1 MPGLSFICRD
11 IGVRHIGTPTGDGGP
26 AIQQLSVAIE
36 QGEQVAL
43 IGPSGAGKTT
53 LLETLAAA
61 LQPSSGSIV
70 IDGTDPWQLSSRKL
84 RALRVQL
91 FLAPQVPPLP
101 PRQRVATAVLAGRLP
116 RWSLIKSI
124 RSLLFTADAIDAYQA
139 LQAFSLGEKLWQR
152 VDRLSGG
159 ERQRVSLARSLISEA
174 RALLVDEPLSALDPA
189 LAGQTLRAL
198 IDHAQTHNKTLIC
211 SLHQVEMALDNFPR
225 VIGLREGELVFDLP
239 ADEITAD
246 AIHDLYFGYED
257 QVSESMTES
266 MTEPLT
272 HDKPGKPG
280 NKGLQPARCI

>member
-1 MPGLSFICRD
+1 MSGLSFTCVD
-11 IGVRHIGTPTGDGGP
+11 IGVRHIGTPMSNGRP
-26 AIQQLSVAIE
+26 AVQQISIAIE
-36 QGEQVAL
+36 PGEQVAL

-61 LQPSSGSIV
+61 LRPSSGSLV
-70 IDGTDPWQLSSRKL
+70 IGGNNPWQITSRKL
-84 RALRVQL
+84 RALRGQL

-116 RWSLIKSI
+116 GWSLTKSF
-124 RSLLFTADAIDAYQA
+124 RSLLFTADAADAYQA

-159 ERQRVSLARSLISEA
+159 ERQRVSLARSLVSEA

-198 IDHAQTHNKTLIC
+198 IDYAGDHDKTLIC

-225 VIGLREGELVFDLP
+225 IIGLRKGELVFDLP
-239 ADEITAD
+239 ANEVTPE

-257 QVSESMTES
+257 QTNDSMS
-266 MTEPLT
+266 EPLT
-272 HDKPGKPG
+272 LGKPD
-280 NKGLQPARCI
+280 NTGLRPARCI